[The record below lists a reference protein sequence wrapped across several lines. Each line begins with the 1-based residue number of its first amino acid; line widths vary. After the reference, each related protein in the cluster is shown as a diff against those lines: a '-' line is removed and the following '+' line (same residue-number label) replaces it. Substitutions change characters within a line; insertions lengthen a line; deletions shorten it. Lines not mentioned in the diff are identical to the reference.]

1 MSPVILI
8 HILAGSSGIVT
19 GFVALY
25 ASKGAPVHRR
35 VGLVFVGTMLVMTLT
50 GTFIALVRQA
60 APAVNAPA
68 GVITAYL
75 VITGLTT
82 LRASKGL
89 IACMLV
95 AFAVGAITL
104 GFGFAALGNG
114 GRFQGMPAF
123 PYFLFGLIGTL
134 GAVGDLRLLRA
145 GGLRGA
151 ARINRHLWRMA
162 TALFIAAMS
171 FFIGQADEI
180 PKPFRFMP
188 LLVVPPLV
196 ALGTM
201 LYWIWRVRLARSLRG
216 LAMRRAEVA

>member
-1 MSPVILI
+1 MSPVVLV
-8 HILAGSSGIVT
+8 HILAGSAGILT

-25 ASKGAPVHRR
+25 ASKGAPLHRR
-35 VGLVFVGTMLVMTLT
+35 IGLVFVWTMLVMSLT
-50 GTFIALVRQA
+50 GTFIALSRWV

-68 GVITAYL
+68 GVLTAYL
-75 VITGLTT
+75 VLTGLTT

-89 IACMLV
+89 VACTIV
-95 AFAVGAITL
+95 AFAVGATTL
-104 GFGFAALGNG
+104 AFGFVALENG

-134 GAVGDLRLLRA
+134 GAVGDVRLLRA
-145 GGLRGA
+145 GSRRGA

-180 PKPFRFMP
+180 PKPLRFMP
-188 LLVVPPLV
+188 LLVVPPLA

-201 LYWIWRVRLARSLRG
+201 LYWIWRVRIARRLVLRRVWM
-216 LAMRRAEVA
+216 A